1 MANFDLPEIEVEDTL
16 ATFLRLQGGGR
27 GVFFASN
34 AYGVNSSPM
43 FEVVFEKG
51 TLRYEDRKLYQ
62 NGKLIQEDEQPT
74 MGKGYWGKGHAGL
87 IQDFYDRGI
96 FFSPKDVKITMDCV
110 FAMYDSARLGGKE
123 LFL

>member
-1 MANFDLPEIEVEDTL
+1 MEDTL
-16 ATFLRLQGGGR
+16 SAFLRLENGGR

-34 AYGVNSSPM
+34 AYGVNASPM

-51 TLRYEDRKLYQ
+51 ALRYESRKLFKD
-62 NGKLIQEDEQPT
+62 GVLVEEDEQPT

-87 IQDFYDRGI
+87 IKDFYDRGI
-96 FFSPKDVKITMDCV
+96 FFSPQDVKHTMDCV

-123 LFL
+123 LAL